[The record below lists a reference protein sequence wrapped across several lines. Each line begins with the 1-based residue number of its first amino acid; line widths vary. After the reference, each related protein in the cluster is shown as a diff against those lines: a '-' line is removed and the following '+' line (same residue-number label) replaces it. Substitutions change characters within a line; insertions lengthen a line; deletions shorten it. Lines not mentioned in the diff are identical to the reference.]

1 MQIANDK
8 PICQRDAAWYLL
20 QSKPHQEQR
29 ALENLRNQGFECFL
43 PLYLRERLRR
53 GKRETIEEPLFPRY
67 LFIRLDSVAS
77 NWNVLRSTYGVTNIV
92 RFGEQPARV
101 PDAVVEAIAERQG
114 VKAPLFQPGD
124 QVCITDGAFAGFEG
138 VFEQNDGDA
147 RVLILMELMAKQ
159 QRLSFPVDAVKKQ
172 R

>member
-1 MQIANDK
+1 MTANIPTD
-8 PICQRDAAWYLL
+8 QRNAAWYLL
-20 QSKPHQEQR
+20 QTKPHQEQR

-53 GKRETIEEPLFPRY
+53 GKRENVEEPLFPRY
-67 LFIRLDSVAS
+67 IFIRLDSSVS

-92 RFGEQPARV
+92 RFGEQPAWV
-101 PDAVVEAIAERQG
+101 PDAVIEAIAKRPHANVQI
-114 VKAPLFQPGD
+114 FQPGD
-124 QVCITDGAFAGFEG
+124 RVRITEGAFAGLEG

-147 RVLILMELMAKQ
+147 RVSILMELMAKQ
-159 QRLSFPVDAVKKQ
+159 QHLSFPVEAVKKQ

>member
-1 MQIANDK
+1 MPTD
-8 PICQRDAAWYLL
+8 QRDAAWYLL

-53 GKRETIEEPLFPRY
+53 GKREKVEEPLFPRY
-67 LFIRLDSVAS
+67 LFVRLDSIVS

-101 PDAVVEAIAERQG
+101 PDAVIEAIARRQQ
-114 VKAPLFQPGD
+114 ACEQIFQPGD
-124 QVCITDGAFAGFEG
+124 QVLINAGAFAGLQG

-147 RVLILMELMAKQ
+147 RVLILMELMDKQ